1 MALRFG
7 SLAYFENK
15 KRALALFFEV
25 RPSFKKTIPMKSFFT
40 LFVLLFFGMYL
51 QAQITIE
58 RSDFN
63 LEAGMRI
70 VGWNLDYSNANLPEE
85 GEGLVWDYSE
95 LLLTDTLV
103 SDFSTSSNALLPE
116 ANLKAM
122 ASRPALGGVGTQ
134 IGNSYYL
141 LDDTGYGPIGEIYE
155 TLDVPLVTF
164 TGGAEDVL
172 KILATE
178 HDFMERKST
187 IQFPL
192 NFSDSWAYDITTET
206 DYLVTVS
213 AFSLQNT
220 PAGQVSRDSVV
231 CSVVGHGTLILPNPD
246 GSGSVSMEAL
256 MVKRTRAITFNYT
269 LGGQPAPQI
278 MLDLFGLEQGEVQN
292 LTRYFFYA
300 KGLPRSA
307 ANIRVNTQGDI
318 DVFTI
323 SEDIKNLITSSSEAE
338 AATFNMRVF
347 PNPVRAGEMLSV
359 EIPEGLQRGS
369 IELLDMSGRVVFST
383 QIGAGQS
390 TAAVLSLPVQLPGG
404 SYIYRISGTDKEVR
418 GIGKLNIVR

>member
-1 MALRFG
+1 MR
-7 SLAYFENK
+7 SLIT
-15 KRALALFFEV
+15 L
-25 RPSFKKTIPMKSFFT
+25 FT
-40 LFVLLFFGMYL
+40 LLFLGTQME
-51 QAQITIE
+51 AQITIE

-63 LEAGMRI
+63 LESGMRV

-85 GEGLVWDYSE
+85 GEGLVWDYSD
-95 LLLTDTLV
+95 LLLTDTLA
-103 SDFSTSSNALLPE
+103 SDYSTPSNALFPE
-116 ANLKAM
+116 ANLTDM
-122 ASRPALGGVGTQ
+122 ASRQALGGVGNQ
-134 IGNSYYL
+134 PGNSYYL
-141 LDDTGYGPIGEIYE
+141 LDDTGHGPIGEVYGA
-155 TLDVPLVTF
+155 LDVPLVTF

-172 KILATE
+172 KILETE

-220 PAGQVSRDSVV
+220 PAGQMTRDSAF

-256 MVKRTRAITFNYT
+256 MLKRTRAITFNYT

-278 MLDLFGLEQGEVQN
+278 MLDLFGLQQGEVQN

-307 ANIRVNTQGDI
+307 ANIRVNAQGDI
-318 DVFTI
+318 DFFTI
-323 SEDIKNLITSSSEAE
+323 SEEIKNLITSSSEAE
-338 AATFNMRVF
+338 AVTFSTKVF

-359 EIPEGLQRGS
+359 EIPEGLQKGS

-404 SYIYRISGTDKEVR
+404 SYIYRISDTNKEVR
-418 GIGKLNIVR
+418 GIGKLQIIR